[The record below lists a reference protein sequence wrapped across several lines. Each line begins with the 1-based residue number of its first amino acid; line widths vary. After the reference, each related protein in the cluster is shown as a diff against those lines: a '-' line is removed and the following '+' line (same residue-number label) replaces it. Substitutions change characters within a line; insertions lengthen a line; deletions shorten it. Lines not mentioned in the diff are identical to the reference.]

1 MNAVKSYNWIFLLAA
16 VPASAILF
24 NLMLVSLL
32 MTMLSEFRPEAGLF
46 FALIAW
52 AAIVASTFFFALNWV
67 RSYTQQIF
75 QGGNHGSEL
84 ANG

>member
-1 MNAVKSYNWIFLLAA
+1 MNGLKNVNWIFLLAA
-16 VPASAILF
+16 VPASAIFF

-52 AAIVASTFFFALNWV
+52 AAIVASAFFFVLNWL